1 MGCVINRHLSSP
13 WAAGLSRATC
23 NNCTQTMFILQQF
36 TNQFRAIWRWSN
48 YGGGGGDKAG
58 EFQKAWQKVAKSK
71 VPETNGTSDAAALH
85 VASGLR
91 QCPRLK
97 LAVILE
103 LVTDPST
110 LMLLV
115 YLATPTEKVE
125 PGIGKSIML
134 KGPLA
139 KLLVCEQ
146 WRE

>member
-1 MGCVINRHLSSP
+1 MGRWYVTRHL
-13 WAAGLSRATC
+13 
-23 NNCTQTMFILQQF
+23 QQLH
-36 TNQFRAIWRWSN
+36 TNDVDITAIYESIRRHLALVKLW
-48 YGGGGGDKAG
+48 GGGGTKHG
-58 EFQKAWQKVAKSK
+58 EFQKAWQKVEKSK

-110 LMLLV
+110 LMLLL
-115 YLATPTEKVE
+115 YLAAPTEKVE

>member
-1 MGCVINRHLSSP
+1 MGRWFVTRHL
-13 WAAGLSRATC
+13 
-23 NNCTQTMFILQQF
+23 QQLH
-36 TNQFRAIWRWSN
+36 TNHVHITAIYESIRRHLAP
-48 YGGGGGDKAG
+48 KHG

-85 VASGLR
+85 HASALR

-115 YLATPTEKVE
+115 YLASPTEKVE

>member
-1 MGCVINRHLSSP
+1 MGRWFVTRHLQQLHTNHVHITAIYESIRRHLVLIKL
-13 WAAGLSRATC
+13 WA
-23 NNCTQTMFILQQF
+23 
-36 TNQFRAIWRWSN
+36 
-48 YGGGGGDKAG
+48 GGTKRG
-58 EFQKAWQKVAKSK
+58 EFQTAWQKVAKSK

-85 VASGLR
+85 HASALR

-110 LMLLV
+110 LMLLL
-115 YLATPTEKVE
+115 YLVAPTEKVE

>member
-1 MGCVINRHLSSP
+1 MGRWYVTRHLQQLHTNDVDITAIYESIRRHLALIKL
-13 WAAGLSRATC
+13 WA
-23 NNCTQTMFILQQF
+23 
-36 TNQFRAIWRWSN
+36 
-48 YGGGGGDKAG
+48 GGTKRG

-134 KGPLA
+134 KGPFA